1 MPPAATTGTLTAS
14 TTCGTRH
21 MVVSSPMWPPDS
33 VPSATTASAPARSI
47 RLAIPAEAT
56 TGITLMPAAFH
67 ASMYLP
73 GLPAPVVTTATF
85 CSAQMR
91 ATSSAKGLMSM
102 TFTPKGLSVRD
113 FASRIIASTTSPGAA
128 AAPMS
133 PRPPALDTAA
143 ASFAS
148 ATHAM
153 PPWKTG

>member
-1 MPPAATTGTLTAS
+1 
-14 TTCGTRH
+14 

-113 FASRIIASTTSPGAA
+113 FASRIIASTTSPA
-128 AAPMS
+128 
-133 PRPPALDTAA
+133 RPPRR
-143 ASFAS
+143 
-148 ATHAM
+148 
-153 PPWKTG
+153 

>member
-1 MPPAATTGTLTAS
+1 
-14 TTCGTRH
+14 
-21 MVVSSPMWPPDS
+21 
-33 VPSATTASAPARSI
+33 
-47 RLAIPAEAT
+47 
-56 TGITLMPAAFH
+56 
-67 ASMYLP
+67 
-73 GLPAPVVTTATF
+73 
-85 CSAQMR
+85 
-91 ATSSAKGLMSM
+91 MSM